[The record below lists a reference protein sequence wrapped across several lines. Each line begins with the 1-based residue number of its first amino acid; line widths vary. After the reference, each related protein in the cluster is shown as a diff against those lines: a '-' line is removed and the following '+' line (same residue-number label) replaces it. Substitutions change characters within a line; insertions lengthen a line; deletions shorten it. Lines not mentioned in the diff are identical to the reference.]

1 MGSFKEELI
10 LKEIEIL
17 QERIEDYDKH
27 VLLIKGWAIT
37 IWSGIWLFIIN
48 QLISGIDFFLIVADL
63 IGIFALLFFWAFDSL
78 YKYYQRA
85 FIVRT
90 KQIEDNIE
98 EKYDEITSKN
108 TTEKLIIFNPT
119 GIKSDAYRDLHKLWR
134 CLLLR
139 NVSVFYL
146 SLIGI
151 SFFGMSLIT
160 NQIDPNLIIFFNL
173 WIILGIISSF
183 LSFLLLIVGHDK
195 TFSYIA
201 NKFKGKEK
209 KDIKISIQQSTLN
222 KLTKIKKEKT
232 ESYDKIIN
240 DLISDAESIS
250 KKKFNLT

>member
-1 MGSFKEELI
+1 MGSFKEDLI

-48 QLISGIDFFLIVADL
+48 QLISGIYFFLIVADL

-98 EKYDEITSKN
+98 KRYDEITNN
-108 TTEKLIIFNPT
+108 TKPTEKLILFNPT
-119 GIKSDAYRDLHKLWR
+119 GIKSDAHRYLHKLWR

-146 SLIGI
+146 TLIGI
-151 SFFGMSLIT
+151 SFFGMSLIA
-160 NQIDPNLIIFFNL
+160 NQKNPNSIIGFNL
-173 WIILGIISSF
+173 GIILGIISSF
-183 LSFLLLIVGHDK
+183 LSFILLICGHDK

-250 KKKFNLT
+250 KKNSI